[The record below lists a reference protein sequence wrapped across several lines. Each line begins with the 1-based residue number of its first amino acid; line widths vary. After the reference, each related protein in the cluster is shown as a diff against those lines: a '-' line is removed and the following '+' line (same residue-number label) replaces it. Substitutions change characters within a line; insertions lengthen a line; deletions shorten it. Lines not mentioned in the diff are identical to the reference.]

1 MNDHRNNR
9 RGGGAAILLLIA
21 AFSLLLTFAFLAPRP
36 DAVAMQVGQT
46 VGSTPSLTV
55 ISPLQPPTA
64 TRRPTSTPQPLIL
77 ITDPTEAWVLINRP
91 GFSGRS
97 DAGTDATTTSA
108 ATHVSNT
115 LVRSVNSSLQYYL
128 PLVNTHWPLWAK
140 GAGKHRPN
148 ATPPL
153 IPTPGPD
160 VSPLNLNW
168 YYDWGYKVS
177 PSPLET
183 RSFVPMVWC
192 AAKTSDGVGAN
203 HIDAAKLQ
211 QLAAAY
217 PGRVWL
223 VFNEPDHPAT
233 KHPATEVR
241 SYGQCAEWLCKI
253 VRQQNPQAQ
262 YPCAWGGNSGTPT
275 PNPTVQATLEAKMA
289 ELAADR
295 FAEVS
300 DILKTVDPTARVFC
314 CGYFFDHNTDWWE
327 DFKEQLRTQHSGVKI
342 DGVAIHAYPWT
353 SSTNCHLQ
361 YLPEDV
367 WGCLEND
374 METYAASHSAELA
387 REDSVLAP
395 GAPLWVTEYGYLN
408 YNGPPRPF
416 PTPGTPTVDEIVE
429 YVMMPLVNWLQTG
442 QSGYQAV
449 AWYVTI
455 DQVASTPEETNLFYV
470 TPSGIYSLTMPV
482 GTTWAAVV
490 PVTAMPDQ

>member
-9 RGGGAAILLLIA
+9 RGGAAILLLIA

-46 VGSTPSLTV
+46 VRSTPSLTV
-55 ISPLQPPTA
+55 ISPLQPPTVTGIPIA
-64 TRRPTSTPQPLIL
+64 TRRPTQTPQSLIW
-77 ITDPTEAWVLINRP
+77 ITDATEAWVLIHRP

-97 DAGTDATTTSA
+97 DAGADATA
-108 ATHVSNT
+108 ASVVTHIPNSQVKN
-115 LVRSVNSSLQYYL
+115 VDSSLHLYL
-128 PLVNTHWPLWAK
+128 PLVHTHWTSWGK
-140 GAGKHRPN
+140 GVGKHVPN

-168 YYDWGYKVS
+168 YYNWSYKVT

-192 AAKTSDGVGAN
+192 AGKPSDGVGAN
-203 HIDAAKLQ
+203 HIDTAKLQ
-211 QLAAAY
+211 ELAAAY

-233 KHPATEVR
+233 LNSGVY

-253 VRQQNPQAQ
+253 VRQQNPQ

-275 PNPTVQATLEAKMA
+275 PNPTVQATLQAKMA

-300 DILKTVDPTARVFC
+300 DIIKTADPSARLFC
-314 CGYFFDHNTDWWE
+314 CGNFFDHNTDWWE

-342 DGVAIHAYPWT
+342 DGVAIHVYPWT
-353 SSTNCHLQ
+353 RSTNCN
-361 YLPEDV
+361 YNYDV
-367 WGCLEND
+367 SEIWGCLQGDLEGF
-374 METYAASHSAELA
+374 TAAHAAELA
-387 REDSVLAP
+387 RTDSVLAS
-395 GAPLWVTEYGYLN
+395 GAPLWITEYGYLN
-408 YNGPPRPF
+408 YNGPTA
-416 PTPGTPTVDEIVE
+416 TPGTPTADQIVN
-429 YVMMPLVNWLQTG
+429 YVMMPMVNWFQTG
-442 QSGYQAV
+442 PSGYQAV

-455 DQVASTPEETNLFYV
+455 DQSAYTPEGTNLFYV
-470 TPSGIYSLTMPV
+470 TSSGTYALTTPA
-482 GTTWAAVV
+482 GTTWAGVV
-490 PVTAMPDQ
+490 PATATSAP